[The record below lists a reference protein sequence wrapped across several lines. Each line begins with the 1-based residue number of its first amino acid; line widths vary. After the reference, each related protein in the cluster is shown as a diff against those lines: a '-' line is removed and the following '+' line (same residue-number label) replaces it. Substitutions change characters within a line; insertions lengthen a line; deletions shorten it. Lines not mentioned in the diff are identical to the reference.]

1 MYVRIISA
9 KSYGHLIPVVVLLPV
24 KELEQEIK
32 EIPIEGKEPVIVEQH
47 LRFHLFIQMELNK
60 MKEVFIA
67 KNGRPYV
74 KDENG
79 KVRFISSTEWKEYQS
94 NTNASNRGKYL
105 MVVIFI
111 ALVTVYAANNI
122 GVLL

>member
-1 MYVRIISA
+1 MYVRIRSA
-9 KSYGHLIPVVVLLPV
+9 KSYGHLTPVVVLLPV

-79 KVRFISSTEWKEYQS
+79 KVRFISHDDWQQYNEAKEG
-94 NTNASNRGKYL
+94 NARGKYF
-105 MVVIFI
+105 MVAVVCILFGI
-111 ALVTVYAANNI
+111 YVANNV
-122 GVLL
+122 GWLL